1 MRRKNNGV
9 KKCKKGVYALS
20 RKGVRGT
27 AQGVLFSSNESK
39 ASSFN
44 SKESER
50 KISALS
56 ASSKC
61 AGNRKLPKRGR
72 KSALSVQKL
81 HELLNAYYSNY
92 YTLRELAAMF
102 NVSRSCV
109 HRSLA
114 SVSREELMLAVPQLA
129 TVIL

>member
-1 MRRKNNGV
+1 M
-9 KKCKKGVYALS
+9 
-20 RKGVRGT
+20 GVRGS
-27 AQGVLFSSNESK
+27 AQGVLFSEKTQSFSRAATECCSTRTESEV
-39 ASSFN
+39 SSFN
-44 SKESER
+44 SKIPESR
-50 KISALS
+50 
-56 ASSKC
+56 
-61 AGNRKLPKRGR
+61 KRGR
-72 KSALSVQKL
+72 KSALSDDKL

-92 YTLRELAAMF
+92 YTLRELAKMF